1 MTRPAV
7 IHRALPADAF
17 MHLGPNWFAAV
28 MGTGIIANAAV
39 TLPVQIAGQ
48 RGFALLVWLGAGLLL
63 TLLLAATAT
72 HWVRHPAQARSHVSH
87 PVMSHFYGA
96 PPMAMLTVGAGAL
109 LVGKDLIGLRAAVD
123 LDWLLWIAGTVTG
136 LLTAAIVPYYAF
148 TRHDNKPESAFG
160 GWLMPI
166 VPPMVSAST
175 GALLVPY
182 AAAGQARQT
191 LLLGCY
197 VMFGLSLFASII
209 VITLIWARLAQHKV
223 GPAAAVPTLWIVLG
237 PLGQSITAAGLMGN
251 AATTVLP
258 APYAGV
264 AAALAL
270 FYGLATWGF
279 ALLWLAFAT
288 AITVTTVRQHL
299 PFSLTWWS
307 FTFPVGT
314 LVTGTS
320 GLAARTHL
328 DLFIVAATALYV
340 FLLAAWA
347 TVLTR
352 TTRGAAN
359 GRLLGGASAA
369 AEHPAQERTACV
381 RLGGVPR
388 APLGR
393 GNPTHHLLHVLA
405 AASPTREPTLL
416 AHHCPAHVMSALS
429 AR

>member
-1 MTRPAV
+1 MTLTLDRPAAAPTRRV
-7 IHRALPADAF
+7 MPALDRPADALK
-17 MHLGPNWFAAV
+17 HLTPNWFAAV

-39 TLPVQIAGQ
+39 TLPTQITGQ
-48 RGFALLVWLGAGLLL
+48 RSFALVVWLAATVLLVV
-63 TLLLAATAT
+63 LLAATTA
-72 HWVRHPAQARSHVSH
+72 HWVRHPQQARAHVSH

-109 LVGKDLIGLRAAVD
+109 LVGKDLIGQRAAVD
-123 LDWLLWIAGTVTG
+123 LDWVLWTAGTVTG
-136 LLTAAIVPYYAF
+136 LLAAAVVPYAAF
-148 TRHDNKPESAFG
+148 TRHSYTADSAFG

-175 GALLVPY
+175 GALLVPH
-182 AAAGQARQT
+182 AAAGQARET

-197 VMFGLSLFASII
+197 AMFGLSLFASLI

-223 GPAAAVPTLWIVLG
+223 GAAAAVPTLWIVLG

-251 AATTVLP
+251 AAQSVLP
-258 APYAGV
+258 APYGGG

-279 ALLWLAFAT
+279 AVLWFALAT
-288 AITVTTVRQHL
+288 AITVRTMREHL

-314 LVTGTS
+314 VVTGTS

-328 DLFIVAATALYV
+328 DVFAVAATALFV
-340 FLLAAWA
+340 FLLLAW
-347 TVLTR
+347 TVVLTR
-352 TTRGAAN
+352 TTRGVVN
-359 GRLLGGASAA
+359 GRLFLPTPAPAA
-369 AEHPAQERTACV
+369 
-381 RLGGVPR
+381 
-388 APLGR
+388 
-393 GNPTHHLLHVLA
+393 TH
-405 AASPTREPTLL
+405 
-416 AHHCPAHVMSALS
+416 